1 MLTDRGWLQQNRSTE
16 EKRIVLQER
25 FESFVWMF
33 MPCWVFMTDRTSA
46 FVGQKHPAG
55 QKLLHDGVPAFKHQ
69 GDVNKPSISEWLNWI
84 HADNEG
90 AQGSV
95 WNTFIVCCSFCQQM
109 LPELR
114 FDTFKVNRRTNLIYT
129 AGVWRLPFNRQVIS
143 VMLLLHPQLYVI
155 NCLCANSVHT
165 PRGEHSLFSLL
176 VFSPVGFACIVKW
189 DWWRQPGHYSPHCL
203 ANFCALT
210 STKMS
215 SRSSRLTLASPE
227 TINPLA
233 GCRPCL
239 HWLTW
244 FTALPA
250 NCCSQPFSPFYLFIL
265 VPSQLPS
272 PTKSDCT
279 GRAE

>member
-1 MLTDRGWLQQNRSTE
+1 
-16 EKRIVLQER
+16 
-25 FESFVWMF
+25 
-33 MPCWVFMTDRTSA
+33 MPWWVFMTGRTSA
-46 FVGQKHPAG
+46 FVGQKHPVG
-55 QKLLHDGVPAFKHQ
+55 QTLLHDGGTAFKHQ
-69 GDVNKPSISEWLNWI
+69 GDVKKPSIFEWLNNNK
-84 HADNEG
+84 DG
-90 AQGSV
+90 QGSV
-95 WNTFIVCCSFCQQM
+95 WHAFIVCCSFCQQM

-114 FDTFKVNRRTNLIYT
+114 FDTFKVNRRTKLIY
-129 AGVWRLPFNRQVIS
+129 WCLPFNRPVIS
-143 VMLLLHPQLYVI
+143 VMLSLRPQYYVK
-155 NCLCANSVHT
+155 NCLRADFAHT
-165 PRGEHSLFSLL
+165 PRREHSLFSLL

-189 DWWRQPGHYSPHCL
+189 DWWRQPGHYSLHCL